1 MRFRF
6 EIWYIWNF
14 LFVSQCHLHMIIERM
29 APSFISEIDH
39 CTSTPCLNNGTCSS
53 RNGTFDCTCSKGWT
67 GRMCEQGIN
76 SIYTHQGHA
85 YQTLYMYYTVV
96 VTEWQ
101 EFFCVPFYRCWW
113 VFGQSMLWQQHV
125 CKCCRVL
132 PLPLSSR

>member
-1 MRFRF
+1 
-6 EIWYIWNF
+6 
-14 LFVSQCHLHMIIERM
+14 M

-85 YQTLYMYYTVV
+85 YQTLYMYYSSNRMTRILLCAFL
-96 VTEWQ
+96 Q
-101 EFFCVPFYRCWW
+101 
-113 VFGQSMLWQQHV
+113 MLMSVWSVHALAAA
-125 CKCCRVL
+125 RV
-132 PLPLSSR
+132 